1 MEQKGS
7 PHNMLLWLFLAA
19 LPCVADLSDWGVEY
33 KPKMICAFEGSTVRI
48 YCTYKHPAD
57 VTVNKKMWLFGPKEN
72 ETSNDQVIAEYLKNG
87 QGVPDRHRVQFLGN
101 KQKTTCDI
109 KISNVSRED
118 SGYYKFRFEGT
129 NHWTQ
134 IPGVHVTVRGLM
146 VEPTAREIT
155 KNDTVT
161 LRCRATCSLENSASS
176 WFRNGQQLNGTSE
189 TLEIQRDD
197 LSNYSCRTGN
207 ITSPEFNLS
216 TLNAPMNT
224 EITGH
229 PTNCIVKGTSV
240 TLNCRASANP
250 PSSYTWVKEN
260 SSHVGSGEQ
269 LNIRNFNESHTGSYH
284 CEATNILGKAKSS
297 AVTLTV
303 YDLSEWGAT
312 YEPMTICALEGSTV
326 TISCKYKHP
335 ACVTIENEIWLCGPK
350 QNETVNGEEITVY
363 HTKESNVNRRHRQRV
378 QILGNKQKTTCD
390 VMISNLSRE
399 DSGYYKFRLEGSDHW
414 THLPGVNVTVTG
426 LMVEA
431 TEEEIKERDTMTL
444 RCQATCSLE
453 NSAISWF
460 RNGQQLNG
468 TSETLEIQRD
478 DLSSY
483 SCRTGNIRSPEF
495 NLSTLNHMNPVW
507 FALSGLII
515 LAGLALAVLLFLRKR
530 PKKKSQKNAD
540 AQEGKETFNN
550 PVYEGITVS
559 GGELAEH
566 EGEDEPTLNYV
577 SMQF

>member
-134 IPGVHVTVRGLM
+134 IPGVHVTVR
-146 VEPTAREIT
+146 
-155 KNDTVT
+155 D
-161 LRCRATCSLENSASS
+161 
-176 WFRNGQQLNGTSE
+176 
-189 TLEIQRDD
+189 
-197 LSNYSCRTGN
+197 
-207 ITSPEFNLS
+207 
-216 TLNAPMNT
+216 APMNT

>member
-1 MEQKGS
+1 M
-7 PHNMLLWLFLAA
+7 NMTGLMVDTGATSHIVMDITKFKTFDDSFQAETHRVELADGTRWHGVAEHRGKESIEINTEMQEFNEYEGGKEVNAMACDFQLFHY
-19 LPCVADLSDWGVEY
+19 LSDWGVEY
-33 KPKMICAFEGSTVRI
+33 KPKMICAFDGSTVRI
-48 YCTYKHPAD
+48 NCTYKHPAD

-72 ETSNDQVIAEYLKNG
+72 ETSNNQVIAEYLKNG
-87 QGVPDRHRVQFLGN
+87 QGVPDSHSHRVQFLGN
-101 KQKTTCDI
+101 KNTKKCDI

-118 SGYYKFRFEGT
+118 SEYYKFRFEGT
-129 NHWTQ
+129 KIWTQ
-134 IPGVHVTVRGLM
+134 IPGLHVTV
-146 VEPTAREIT
+146 T
-155 KNDTVT
+155 D
-161 LRCRATCSLENSASS
+161 
-176 WFRNGQQLNGTSE
+176 
-189 TLEIQRDD
+189 
-197 LSNYSCRTGN
+197 
-207 ITSPEFNLS
+207 
-216 TLNAPMNT
+216 APMNT

-260 SSHVGSGEQ
+260 SGHVGSGEQ

-378 QILGNKQKTTCD
+378 QFLGNKNTKTCD
-390 VMISNLSRE
+390 MKISNLSRE
-399 DSGYYKFRLEGSDHW
+399 DSGYYKFRFEGTQIW
-414 THLPGVNVTVTG
+414 TQIPGVHVTVTG
-426 LMVEA
+426 LIVEA
-431 TEEEIKERDTMTL
+431 TMEEIKERDPVTL
-444 RCQATCSLE
+444 RCRTTCSLE
-453 NSAISWF
+453 NSTISWF

-495 NLSTLNHMNPVW
+495 NLSTLNGMAVSLVW
-507 FALSGLII
+507 SAVLGVLV
-515 LAGLALAVLLFLRKR
+515 LTGLAVAVFIFLRRRASKTN
-530 PKKKSQKNAD
+530 Q
-540 AQEGKETFNN
+540 QHGKLKGRRKDGSLESNENCT
-550 PVYEGITVS
+550 YASLDRATVS
-559 GGELAEH
+559 PEYE
-566 EGEDEPTLNYV
+566 TIV
-577 SMQF
+577 RK